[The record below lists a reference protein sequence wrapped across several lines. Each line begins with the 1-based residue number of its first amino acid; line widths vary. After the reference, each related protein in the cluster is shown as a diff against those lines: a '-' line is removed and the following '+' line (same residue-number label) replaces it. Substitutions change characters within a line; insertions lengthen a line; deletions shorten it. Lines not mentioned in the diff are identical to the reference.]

1 MRNEKSPFPE
11 SEIIRATLPEKKGLS
26 ERSLQLIEDTSKII
40 SNILPSKESLKDK
53 DEAGFLKIN
62 KNVLRPC
69 TISILR
75 DLGSQERQNLFEKPI
90 SIKEILRSA
99 TSKIELTAE
108 GKKEWEAMINSL
120 SDEETKSPSAIMRR
134 LNMMDSRS
142 VTYEVIRKLNQSF
155 ESDLEV
161 ALANAYMNMTAR

>member
-1 MRNEKSPFPE
+1 
-11 SEIIRATLPEKKGLS
+11 
-26 ERSLQLIEDTSKII
+26 
-40 SNILPSKESLKDK
+40 
-53 DEAGFLKIN
+53 
-62 KNVLRPC
+62 
-69 TISILR
+69 
-75 DLGSQERQNLFEKPI
+75 
-90 SIKEILRSA
+90 
-99 TSKIELTAE
+99 
-108 GKKEWEAMINSL
+108 MINSL